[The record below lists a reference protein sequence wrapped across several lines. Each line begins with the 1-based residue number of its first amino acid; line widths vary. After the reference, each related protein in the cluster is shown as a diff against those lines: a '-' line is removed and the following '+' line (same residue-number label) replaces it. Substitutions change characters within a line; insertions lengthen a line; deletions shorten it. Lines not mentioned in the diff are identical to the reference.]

1 MRTWFFIAI
10 FEQNQTMNIED
21 LREYCL
27 SKNGVSESFPFD
39 ETTLVFKVMNKMF
52 ALTDTEDDF
61 SINIKCDSEKVFELR
76 ERYPAVKPGY
86 HMSKKHWNTV
96 VIDGSVEDGTLY
108 KWIDDSYNL
117 VVSKLTKSLR
127 ESLSKM

>member
-1 MRTWFFIAI
+1 
-10 FEQNQTMNIED
+10 MNIED
-21 LREYCL
+21 FRGYCL

-39 ETTLVFKVMNKMF
+39 ETTLVFKVMDKMF

-61 SINIKCDSEKVFELR
+61 SINLKCDPEKAFELR

-96 VIDGSVEDGTLY
+96 IIDGSVDDEILY

-117 VVSKLTKSLR
+117 IVGKLTKTLR